1 MDCIDDGEPVAR
13 SQHSPLRLKYRT
25 KPVSLAAEITEY
37 LALRRLPDFDGL
49 TRLVVKPLKSDTP
62 ATETIRRARPGD
74 LLKPCRVGVVVS

>member
-1 MDCIDDGEPVAR
+1 MMVNLSRAHNTAPCDSNTALNL
-13 SQHSPLRLKYRT
+13 ST
-25 KPVSLAAEITEY
+25 VSVAAEITEY